1 MKNFFLTGV
10 SGLLG
15 LNFFLNLKNNYR
27 IYSLIHKKKISGIK
41 NIKLKLQHSNK
52 IKKFLLKKKINYF
65 IHTAAITNIENC
77 EKNKKKANDTNV
89 KLTLKLSKICD
100 QIGIKFI
107 FVSSDHLF
115 DGKKKFYNEN
125 DFTCPLNYYAK
136 TKVEAE
142 KKLLK
147 HNPSCLI
154 IRTNFFGFGPNYRK
168 SFSDWIIDSLK
179 NNHKIHVFK
188 DVYFTPV
195 SIDFLIKS
203 LVKIID
209 KNISGIINISSDKK
223 ISKYDFALKLAK
235 KFKLNHK
242 LIIPSFFSEIKK
254 KNNLVNRPKNM
265 SLNNKKLKSTLNLKH
280 IDIDNMI
287 NSLYLSRKSKTVLSI
302 KKIK

>member
-1 MKNFFLTGV
+1 MIL
-10 SGLLG
+10 
-15 LNFFLNLKNNYR
+15 LKNN
-27 IYSLIHKKKISGIK
+27 
-41 NIKLKLQHSNK
+41 Q
-52 IKKFLLKKKINYF
+52 
-65 IHTAAITNIENC
+65 
-77 EKNKKKANDTNV
+77 
-89 KLTLKLSKICD
+89 
-100 QIGIKFI
+100 
-107 FVSSDHLF
+107 
-115 DGKKKFYNEN
+115 
-125 DFTCPLNYYAK
+125 
-136 TKVEAE
+136 
-142 KKLLK
+142 
-147 HNPSCLI
+147 
-154 IRTNFFGFGPNYRK
+154 
-168 SFSDWIIDSLK
+168 
-179 NNHKIHVFK
+179 KIHVFK

>member
-107 FVSSDHLF
+107 FLSSDHLF

-179 NNHKIHVFK
+179 NNQKIHVFK

-287 NSLYLSRKSKTVLSI
+287 NSLYL
-302 KKIK
+302 